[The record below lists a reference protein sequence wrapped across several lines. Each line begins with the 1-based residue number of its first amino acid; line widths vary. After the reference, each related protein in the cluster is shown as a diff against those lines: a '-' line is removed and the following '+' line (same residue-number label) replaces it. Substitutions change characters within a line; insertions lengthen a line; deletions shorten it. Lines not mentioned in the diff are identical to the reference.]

1 MVTKFVLMMRTFKV
15 YFLATFEYATQ
26 CYYLSPRG
34 NSSMLLCYCYCWP
47 GWESSGVRQGRA
59 RSGGVR
65 RGRASPGASKA
76 SAHGDGCIA
85 FWTPVSLRYVRR
97 TGSTGGECGLS
108 RDVMLLCGI
117 SRKSKGPRSL
127 CTMPQPAHDV
137 PLGTYFSYLLFLYF
151 GIGRTSRIHSSTY
164 CSAHLAPSTWC
175 L

>member
-1 MVTKFVLMMRTFKV
+1 MVTKFVLMMKTFKV

-47 GWESSGVRQGRA
+47 GWESSRVRQGQA
-59 RSGGVR
+59 GSGKVGQAQELLRTSVHR
-65 RGRASPGASKA
+65 
-76 SAHGDGCIA
+76 DGYIA

-117 SRKSKGPRSL
+117 SRKSKGRRSL

-137 PLGTYFSYLLFLYF
+137 PLGMYFSYLLFLYF

-164 CSAHLAPSTWC
+164 RSAHLAPSTWC
-175 L
+175 P